1 MASRI
6 ISRKVDLRNAG
17 AAPVASIRGVRGE
30 AKADTWRVILTD
42 GGAAANL
49 TGWTAYAQIIRHD
62 GTMQIA
68 GTISGNTV
76 EVIFPQAAYAYAGV
90 HNALLWIVNAST
102 GAEIVVDGAQ
112 FMVESGASGAA
123 IDPGT
128 VVPTLSQLLAQLSA
142 AQTATSAANS
152 AATNANSVAA
162 AVDGRV
168 TALETGKADKSTTY
182 TKAEVDSAIAP
193 VASQLAESP
202 NYRKA
207 TGNPAR
213 FYPVPASSLAVKALL
228 TAIQAGSGDPSP
240 TNIRAISPAVA
251 AGGTVKAKRSGKN
264 LLPNEFATQTA
275 NNVVLTKNSDGS
287 ISAVGTATA
296 SISRKILGSYGGTEE
311 VLSIPPGTYTVPTT
325 TGWALSIYRVG
336 ETTSIFESSVA
347 AKRTVTL
354 NERLSVGYVGFY
366 IASGTVI
373 NTICY
378 PQLEAGDVATPY
390 EPYAG
395 NDYTLTAQ
403 QAKYGLPGAEA
414 WIANDGSEG
423 DPTGFFAVPGTV
435 TLTNTVTVPGEGYC
449 AVMFPVSLYPGKSS
463 SGESPS
469 LCSMFTKAYLRA
481 GMQIECFWDSGASF
495 GVCVALS
502 RLAPYGATS
511 DRATHPAAAK
521 AWLAALE
528 AAGNPLQIVYMRAT
542 PTTAIGAAV
551 SIPAIAQLDRYTPRQ
566 NVVTLDKGMAEV
578 GYAKSPIRESDELR
592 AAITALGGTINV

>member
-1 MASRI
+1 MDNWKI
-6 ISRKVDLRNAG
+6 QQTVDLNASPASGKWFG
-17 AAPVASIRGVRGE
+17 ALMLINDNNAHTWEVAVKKGGSDVSLTGGSVTGYFRRKDDVTVMVTGE
-30 AKADTWRVILTD
+30 VEGNIARVTLPQACYAYQ
-42 GGAAANL
+42 GNL
-49 TGWTAYAQIIRHD
+49 TGIMRL
-62 GTMQIA
+62 TMGDDIMTLAMQVFTVSSVMTDQIA
-68 GTISGNTV
+68 
-76 EVIFPQAAYAYAGV
+76 
-90 HNALLWIVNAST
+90 
-102 GAEIVVDGAQ
+102 
-112 FMVESGASGAA
+112 
-123 IDPGT
+123 DPT
-128 VVPTLSQLLAQLSA
+128 NLIPSLEDLLAQITLME
-142 AQTATSAANS
+142 QKTADANA
-152 AATNANSVAA
+152 AATYANGIGAGLDA
-162 AVDGRV
+162 RTG
-168 TALETGKADKSTTY
+168 ALETA
-182 TKAEVDSAIAP
+182 
-193 VASQLAESP
+193 VAGHTSQLAESP

-287 ISAVGTATA
+287 ISAVGTATE

-403 QAKYGLPGAEA
+403 QAKYGLPGAKA

-435 TLTNTVTVPGEGYC
+435 TLTNTTTVPGEGYC
-449 AVMFPVSLYPGKSS
+449 AVVFPVSLYPGKSS
-463 SGESPS
+463 SGESTS
-469 LCSMFTKAYLRA
+469 LCSMFTKAYLKA